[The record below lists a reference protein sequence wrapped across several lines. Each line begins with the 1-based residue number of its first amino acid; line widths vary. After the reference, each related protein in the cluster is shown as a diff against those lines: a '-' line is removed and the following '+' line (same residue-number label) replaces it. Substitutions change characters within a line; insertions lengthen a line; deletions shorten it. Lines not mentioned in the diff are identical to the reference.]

1 MPIYEYRCLK
11 CEKEQE
17 FIQKFSDDPITT
29 CPECGGELEKLIS
42 ANSFVLKGSGWYMT
56 DYGTKKGK
64 DKDKAKAQADSK
76 TDSKKDTSKKKKKAE
91 PVSA

>member
-1 MPIYEYRCLK
+1 MPIYEYKCLK
-11 CEKEQE
+11 CEEEQE

-29 CPECGGELEKLIS
+29 CPECGGDLEKLIS

-64 DKDKAKAQADSK
+64 DKAKSK
-76 TDSKKDTSKKKKKAE
+76 SDTKSDIKKDSSKKKKKAD